1 MSTHS
6 LDELK
11 DKVLPLFKSQDP
23 AFIRQGMLLIDTVFE
38 EQPEILDVFK
48 DQRGKWDTSWIGKS
62 TIDLEVR
69 VWLMGCRAKLGARIT
84 HLHCREH
91 SLTPLEVPSS
101 LPYLTT
107 LESMEVSA
115 YGLSET
121 LVQVIE
127 HNPNIRRVELNLYDH
142 YSQKF
147 SYKEMMIFQ
156 DRLNRVFKSMP
167 NVTYVMMRIQMEF
180 QDETKA
186 FKYDL
191 SNLESI
197 DKIWIQHRANATI
210 SRIPP
215 VPLDNF
221 IWVQL
226 GDSTGQILDP
236 QGFPDSL
243 TNLSLYSI
251 TTGLAA
257 LLTNVPKENITRLEL
272 NKCTHY
278 TDLLDAQNSPAMLYT
293 IDTSG
298 QLSWTC
304 MADFNEHNAT
314 LLDARIKHVEDCGD
328 ALNVRTLDF
337 IRGSWT
343 LPVLH
348 KMPNLE
354 KMHVER
360 LENIKDLHLLK
371 DFTRLKELDM
381 RSLKLI
387 EFPASIELPD
397 SLEKLDLS
405 EHAFAKA
412 ADVSGLKHLVDDI
425 ILVEDRIENESAYNK
440 SQNDHRIKYLPY
452 NGTSPIHPTF
462 NTFRLEHLCDKVDI
476 GELTVH
482 QLCMKDFKCSSYDVN
497 WGALK
502 DLEVLDLRNL
512 DLSKL
517 PQALTS
523 CANLR
528 VVYTKETDAVKD
540 AALVQSM
547 RSALQFLH
555 CKRDDVTALDEST
568 VQSLKSLS
576 LRGCMLKTLPEA
588 LSDLHD
594 IEFLDLSFN
603 MLKTEALNIIQSAPE
618 LWGLDVSLTSIK
630 APENGFPMFP
640 NLKVIYLAKNQFEDP
655 SWATAFPTVELRQ
668 KMRG

>member
-167 NVTYVMMRIQMEF
+167 NVTYVMMRIKIEF
-180 QDETKA
+180 QDETKE
-186 FKYDL
+186 FTYDL
-191 SNLESI
+191 SGLTSI
-197 DKIWIQHRANATI
+197 EKIWIQHTANSIIT
-210 SRIPP
+210 RLPP
-215 VPLDNF
+215 APLQNF
-221 IWVQL
+221 IWYTSNGKTEIV
-226 GDSTGQILDP
+226 DP
-236 QGFPDSL
+236 NGFPASL
-243 TNLSLYSI
+243 GQLSLYCVPHPIQPLLKNVDKMALTSI
-251 TTGLAA
+251 
-257 LLTNVPKENITRLEL
+257 NIDDCADYATLFDS
-272 NKCTHY
+272 
-278 TDLLDAQNSPAMLYT
+278 TDPIMQYT
-293 IDTSG
+293 INDSG
-298 QLSWTC
+298 KLSWTC
-304 MADFNEHNAT
+304 RADFKQHNNE
-314 LLDARIKHVEDCGD
+314 LIEARINHVKNCSD

>member
-1 MSTHS
+1 MSTLS

-11 DKVLPLFKSQDP
+11 EKVLPLFKSQDP

-107 LESMEVSA
+107 LDSMEVSA

-127 HNPNIRRVELNLYDH
+127 HNPNLRRIELNLYDH

-147 SYKEMMIFQ
+147 SYEEMVGFQ
-156 DRLNRVFKSMP
+156 DRLNRLFKSMS
-167 NVTYVMMRIQMEF
+167 NVKNLMMRIQMEF

-186 FKYDL
+186 FTYDL
-191 SNLESI
+191 SNLASI
-197 DKIWIQHRANATI
+197 NKIWIQHRAHSIIT
-210 SRIPP
+210 RLPP
-215 VPLDNF
+215 APLDNF
-221 IWVQL
+221 IWYTSNGRNEIV
-226 GDSTGQILDP
+226 DP
-236 QGFPDSL
+236 NGFPASL
-243 TNLSLYSI
+243 GQLSLYCIPHPIQPLLKNVDKMTSI
-251 TTGLAA
+251 DIDDCADYATLFDATGS
-257 LLTNVPKENITRLEL
+257 IM
-272 NKCTHY
+272 
-278 TDLLDAQNSPAMLYT
+278 QYT
-293 IDTSG
+293 INDSG
-298 QLSWTC
+298 KLSWTC
-304 MADFNEHNAT
+304 RADFNQHNNQ
-314 LLDARIKHVEDCGD
+314 LIEARINHVVACGD
-328 ALNVRTLDF
+328 ALKVHSLDW

-348 KMPNLE
+348 KMLNLE
-354 KMHVER
+354 HMRVEH
-360 LENIKDLHLLK
+360 LDNIEDLHLLK

-381 RSLKLI
+381 RSLKLT

-397 SLEKLDLS
+397 QLDKFDLS
-405 EHAFAKA
+405 DHKFSTD
-412 ADVSGLKHLVDDI
+412 ADVSGLKRFVDDI
-425 ILVEDRIENESAYNK
+425 ILVEDRIENESTYNK
-440 SQNDHRIKYLPY
+440 SQNEHRIKYLPY

-462 NTFRLEHLCDKVDI
+462 NTFRLEHLCEKVSRGD
-476 GELTVH
+476 LTVH
-482 QLCMKDFKCSSYDVN
+482 QLCLKDFECSSYDVN
-497 WGALK
+497 WSALK

-512 DLSKL
+512 DLSEL
-517 PQALTS
+517 PNSLTS
-523 CANLR
+523 CPNLR
-528 VVYTKETDAVKD
+528 IVYTKETDAVKD
-540 AALVQSM
+540 ASLVQSM
-547 RSALQFLH
+547 RNSLQSLH

-568 VQSLKSLS
+568 IQSLKSLS

-603 MLKTEALNIIQSAPE
+603 ILKTEALNTIQSALK

-630 APENGFPMFP
+630 APDNGFPMFP
-640 NLKVIYLAKNQFEDP
+640 DLKVIYLAKNQFEDP
-655 SWATAFPTVELRQ
+655 SWASAFPTVELRQ